1 MRSLQRC
8 TNGNIFDYGM
18 YVHEEQALVCVSF
31 EAWHHYICHL
41 KLGHEPKL
49 IHYTLPCD
57 CSQLS
62 VISQGV

>member
-1 MRSLQRC
+1 MRSLQWC

-31 EAWHHYICHL
+31 EAWHRYICH
-41 KLGHEPKL
+41 L